1 MDDGGRAAEFLRGAR
16 KSLPVIT
23 GMIPSGAAFGIL
35 AETAGFS
42 VWESLLMSLIVFAGA
57 SQFAA
62 LNLLAVG
69 APAAD
74 IVLATALLNARHIMM
89 GSSLSRRMKGGGNP
103 ICKAALFFFLTDES
117 FSVASLQS
125 GGAVSVPFLWGL
137 QLPIYITWNVLTVC
151 GWLGTSALPPA
162 LRASM
167 GIAIYALFI
176 ALIIPSARKSRAA
189 LAVTLAAMALSTLFK
204 FAPVLSELNKG
215 VAIMI
220 SAGGAALLG
229 ALLFPP
235 EEGESA

>member
-103 ICKAALFFFLTDES
+103 LCKAALFFFLTDES

-137 QLPIYITWNVLTVC
+137 QLPI
-151 GWLGTSALPPA
+151 
-162 LRASM
+162 
-167 GIAIYALFI
+167 
-176 ALIIPSARKSRAA
+176 
-189 LAVTLAAMALSTLFK
+189 
-204 FAPVLSELNKG
+204 
-215 VAIMI
+215 
-220 SAGGAALLG
+220 
-229 ALLFPP
+229 
-235 EEGESA
+235 